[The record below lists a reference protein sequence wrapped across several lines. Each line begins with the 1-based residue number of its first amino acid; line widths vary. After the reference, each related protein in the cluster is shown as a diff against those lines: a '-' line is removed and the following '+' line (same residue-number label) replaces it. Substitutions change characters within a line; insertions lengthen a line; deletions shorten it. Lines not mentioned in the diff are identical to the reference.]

1 MPRAQPLDRV
11 PVPPPTLQATNDAR
25 NRKGSMPTPY
35 AVTLPAPSSHTY
47 LFCFRPRPRPHP
59 TPTHPQATNDAR
71 NRKGSVSTFLRGT
84 GRQSERVLSAQQDIG
99 LLFKQMV
106 EDVERNQ
113 ATQVGGGLRRV
124 G

>member
-1 MPRAQPLDRV
+1 ML
-11 PVPPPTLQATNDAR
+11 TL
-25 NRKGSMPTPY
+25 
-35 AVTLPAPSSHTY
+35 V
-47 LFCFRPRPRPHP
+47 PHP
-59 TPTHPQATNDAR
+59 PQATNDAR

-113 ATQVGGGLRRV
+113 ATQARRGCGV
-124 G
+124 WVRCQWANTCWCGSSRL